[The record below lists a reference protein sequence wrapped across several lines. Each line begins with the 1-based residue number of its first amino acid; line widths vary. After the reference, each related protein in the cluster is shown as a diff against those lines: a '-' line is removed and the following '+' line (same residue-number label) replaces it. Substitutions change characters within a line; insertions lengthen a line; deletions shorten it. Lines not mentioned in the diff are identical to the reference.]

1 MGQRHMEPKPKANG
15 ETGAKTGSLVSEGY
29 YRRLLVLSVLSVS
42 MVAIIPLVVMT
53 ALNYYQYQEAFHD
66 ESIRP
71 VVRFTA
77 IGKLSL
83 EDFLSEHVSA
93 LSLVILTESSE
104 DLQDPEALH
113 TLLIRLKRSFG
124 GFVDLGLIDRSGI
137 QVSYAGPYDLRGKNY
152 RDHDW
157 FHEVGLRGVHV
168 SEVFLGH
175 RHLPHFVVAVNF
187 DTHAAA
193 SFVLRATIDTDEIV
207 RQISALAAHPS
218 NDAFLVNREGVLQTP
233 SRFYGKALEP
243 CPLPIPPTSTHA
255 EVLET
260 QDEEGTSLIVG
271 YASIERSPFILMLL
285 SRPGSLQVGWL
296 SLRRNLVVFLAICII
311 LILAVVFLG
320 SKYMVSRTRQAD
332 LRRAVVYHEMEYTN
346 KLAAIGRLA
355 AGVAHEINNPLAII
369 GEKAGLHKD
378 LLTLSAELPP
388 TEKMVELLN
397 AVLESVERCGAITHR
412 LLGFA
417 KHMDTRHE
425 EIDLEILLKGV
436 LGFLEKEAGYRNLRV
451 LFDVEDGV
459 QTIQSDRGQL
469 QQVFVNIVNNA
480 FAAVEDGG
488 LIQIS
493 IAGAARD
500 RVSVSISDDGVG
512 IPAEDLV
519 HIFEPFFST
528 KKGAGTGLGLSI
540 THGIV
545 QKLGGQIEVTSR
557 PGEGTR
563 FTVTLPVRREHS

>member
-1 MGQRHMEPKPKANG
+1 MESDPKSSG
-15 ETGAKTGSLVSEGY
+15 EAGVRAESPVSEGY

-83 EDFLSEHVSA
+83 EDFLSEHISA
-93 LSLVILTESSE
+93 LSLVILTESPD
-104 DLQDPEALH
+104 DLQDSEALH

-207 RQISALAAHPS
+207 RQISALASHPS

-233 SRFYGKALEP
+233 SRFYGEALER

-260 QDEEGTSLIVG
+260 HDEKGTSLIVG